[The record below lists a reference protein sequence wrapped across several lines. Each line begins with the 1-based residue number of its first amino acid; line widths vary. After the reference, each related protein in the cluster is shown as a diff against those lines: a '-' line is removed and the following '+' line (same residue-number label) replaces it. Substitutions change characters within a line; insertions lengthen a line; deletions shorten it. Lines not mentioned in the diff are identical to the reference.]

1 MALQDIIDTA
11 VNIEVNRS
19 KLVAQN
25 ISRSGRISTASRNW
39 ANPFRF
45 TVTPKPVWAASEY
58 RSVFAALLDND
69 KYLPHGFYLNNIDPT
84 TFAADLGNSWMVNY
98 QGGGDA
104 GGNNVL
110 DSYEAF
116 TSTVNASLVLTNVNS
131 TTITAGTYLAKSGD
145 YLRVSGN
152 RYPYI
157 ATEDVKIPTTATG
170 ITGTITASGTTIFPE
185 PAIAGVFPGLAITF
199 VTTDTRTSIT
209 GIAST
214 AGLSVGQII
223 TESGSNVGSF
233 GGGCFIAAIIN
244 STSILIQS
252 QTANTAGAITFNGTG
267 PTSTPTVIIP
277 IHRGYI
283 GTVDTTTAVTVGA
296 RAAQFTV
303 NVTRLPQVR
312 YLPGQLVEL
321 TGDIEL
327 VEEIL

>member
-58 RSVFAALLDND
+58 RSAFAALLDND

-131 TTITAGTYLAKSGD
+131 TTITAGTSLAKSGD

-157 ATEDVKIPTTATG
+157 ATADVQIPTAVASATG
-170 ITGTITASGTTIFPE
+170 VVQP
-185 PAIAGVFPGLAITF
+185 AGVTISLGVGQSNLSYVSTTTHTA
-199 VTTDTRTSIT
+199 VTA
-209 GIAST
+209 IAST
-214 AGLSVGQII
+214 TGMTVGQVLTKISGAGAFNSFTYISSVDSATQISIQTETAATSGGI
-223 TESGSNVGSF
+223 TFSGSGNISE
-233 GGGCFIAAIIN
+233 
-244 STSILIQS
+244 
-252 QTANTAGAITFNGTG
+252 
-267 PTSTPTVIIP
+267 PTVAIP

-283 GTVDTTTAVTVGA
+283 GTVSGNTAVRVGA
-296 RAAQFTV
+296 RAAAF
-303 NVTRLPQVR
+303 NVIVSKLPQVR
-312 YLPGQLVEL
+312 YLPGKLVEL

-327 VEEIL
+327 FEEVL